1 MDIKKFSEKCP
12 QWLKKY
18 RYPIIIV
25 LVGIVLMSVS
35 GNTSTK
41 QNSDAPPVA
50 SQVQQPDMADR
61 LADILSQIS
70 GVGKVQVMLTVSV
83 GETTKYHSDEDIATT
98 ENGTTIRKETII
110 VSGDNRTEQALIT
123 QILPPQYRGAVI
135 VCQGGDR
142 ASVQL
147 AVTEAVSKVTGL
159 GADQIS
165 VLKMK

>member
-1 MDIKKFSEKCP
+1 MDIRKIAEKCP

-18 RYPIIIV
+18 RYPIFIV
-25 LVGIVLMSVS
+25 LAGIVLMSIS
-35 GNTSTK
+35 GNKSTE
-41 QNSDAPPVA
+41 QNADAAPIT

-61 LADILSQIS
+61 LADILSEIS
-70 GVGKVQVMLTVSV
+70 GVGKVKVMLTVSV
-83 GETTKYHSDEDIATT
+83 GETTKYHSDEDISTT
-98 ENGTTIRKETII
+98 TNGSSVRKETVI
-110 VSGDNRTEQALIT
+110 VSGDNRTEQALIA

-147 AVTEAVSKVTGL
+147 AVTDAVSKVTGL

>member
-1 MDIKKFSEKCP
+1 MDIRKLSEMCP

-18 RYPIIIV
+18 RYPIVIV
-25 LVGIVLMSVS
+25 LVGLVLITVS
-35 GNTSTK
+35 GRSNTV
-41 QNSDAPPVA
+41 QNADAPPIT

-70 GVGKVQVMLTVSV
+70 GVGKVKVMLTVSV
-83 GETTKYHSDEDIATT
+83 GETTKYHSDEDISTT